1 MSKLM
6 KSFFS
11 DVVIY
16 GFGNLLKKL
25 SAFILLPILT
35 YYLTPNEYGTLSL
48 ILTSVTL
55 FVIVFSSGLDNAST
69 FYYYKTNNNILK
81 GQILY
86 TKLLLRIII
95 TIPLLFIC
103 LFSEFFSQVFF
114 HNSAYQLTI
123 ILACFLIFIETLISE
138 QKHLYRLI
146 NKPKLY
152 NILNIGNAFT
162 YLILTSL
169 FVIVFGLNINGVLMS
184 GVLSGFILFA
194 FSFSTISKSHYDRH
208 FKLSI
213 AKLLFFYG
221 FPLIMVAVTNWLF
234 KWSDKYLIGY
244 FVGLKDVGLY
254 AVANA
259 LAQPVIFIILAFQ
272 LSYLPFF
279 WKTYNHDTSANKI
292 DSKTFVE
299 KTFKLY
305 FVLICILAM
314 FISVFAKEITSL
326 ITNHKYFEAHKALV
340 FIAFAFVLDFA
351 KRILMVG
358 IFIHKK
364 QKYNFLFLLISLIIN
379 IALNIYFIPHYG
391 FVGAALTTLISFAI
405 NFMLIYFYTQ
415 KLFKVDVNIWSII
428 VFFVS
433 CFLIAYIFTILK
445 MPWNIY
451 ISIIFRILSI
461 ASCFILALFLEII
474 TINDLTKS
482 FNYFSTIVKSKII
495 KKK

>member
-1 MSKLM
+1 MSKLL

-16 GFGNLLKKL
+16 SIGNLLKKL

-35 YYLTPNEYGTLSL
+35 YYLSPKEYGTLSL
-48 ILTSVTL
+48 ILTSITL
-55 FVIVFSSGLDNAST
+55 FIIVFSSGLDNAST
-69 FYYYKTNNNILK
+69 FYYYKAKSSKLK

-86 TKLLLRIII
+86 TKLILRIIL
-95 TIPLLFIC
+95 TIPLIFIC
-103 LFSEFFSQVFF
+103 LFSEFFSQLFF
-114 HNSAYQLTI
+114 QNPAYQLTI

-152 NILNIGNAFT
+152 NILNIGNAFA

-169 FVIVFGLNINGVLMS
+169 FVIVFGLSINGVLMS
-184 GVLSGFILFA
+184 GVLSGLILFA
-194 FSFSTISKSHYDRH
+194 FSLSTLSKSHYDKQFRP
-208 FKLSI
+208 SV
-213 AKLLFFYG
+213 AKMLFFYG
-221 FPLIMVAVTNWLF
+221 FPLIMVAITNWLF
-234 KWSDKYLIGY
+234 KWSDKFFIGY
-244 FVGLKDVGLY
+244 FVGMRDVGLY

-259 LAQPVIFIILAFQ
+259 LAQPVLFIILAFQ

-279 WKTYNHDTSANKI
+279 WKTYNHDVSENKKE
-292 DSKTFVE
+292 SKKFVE

-305 FVLICILAM
+305 FVLICTLAM
-314 FISVFAKEITSL
+314 TISVFAKEITSI
-326 ITNHKYFEAHKALV
+326 ITNNNYFDAYKALV
-340 FIAFAFVLDFA
+340 FLAFAFALDFA

-364 QKYNFLFLLISLIIN
+364 QKFNFLFLLISLIIN
-379 IALNIYFIPHYG
+379 VVLNLYFIPHYG
-391 FVGAALTTLISFAI
+391 FVGAAFTTLISFAI
-405 NFMLIYFYTQ
+405 NFILIYFYTQ

-428 VFFVS
+428 VFFIS
-433 CFLIAYIFTILK
+433 AFLIAFMFTILK

-461 ASCFILALFLEII
+461 ASCFVLALFLEII
-474 TINDLTKS
+474 TLKDISKS
-482 FNYFSTIVKSKII
+482 FNHFSQIIKSKI
-495 KKK
+495 KKSK